1 MAGFNILLDAP
12 AIPRVLHLLINEGAG
27 RREET
32 VVESLPD
39 RDYARKAI
47 EALVGRGIVKRE
59 GEMLKLADGEET
71 RRRVRG
77 IMGFYDDIDRLT
89 RRKLLFRGILNATQY
104 ACLVHFATFSDIME
118 SEGFT
123 ASDVDAMLEKDGRE
137 GYVERLKIMYRARE
151 GVRHRSFPFIPLYYY
166 PHFLMMKPDSTE
178 HLRGR
183 LKTAGI
189 FMTEEE
195 YLLGHYPKEIA
206 SQSRDYIVK
215 EKEHIRDKIKN
226 EAFDI
231 WWYYRF

>member
-1 MAGFNILLDAP
+1 MASFNVLLDAP
-12 AIPRVLHLLINEGAG
+12 AIPRVLHLLLNEGAG
-27 RREET
+27 RMEDAL
-32 VVESLPD
+32 VESLPD
-39 RDYARKAI
+39 REYARRAV
-47 EALVGRGIVKRE
+47 EALVCHGIIKRE
-59 GEMLKLADGEET
+59 GGMLTIADGEET

-77 IMGFYDDIDRLT
+77 IMRFYDDIDRLA

-104 ACLVHFATFSDIME
+104 ACLVHFATFSAIME

-123 ASDVDAMLEKDGRE
+123 ASDVGAMLEKDGSE
-137 GYVERLKIMYRARE
+137 GYVERLKIMYRSRE
-151 GVRHRSFPFIPLYYY
+151 GVRHRFFPFIPLYYY
-166 PHFLMMKPDSTE
+166 PHFLMMKPDNTE

-183 LKTAGI
+183 LKSAGI
-189 FMTEEE
+189 FMVEEE
-195 YLLGHYPKEIA
+195 YLLGHYPKDIA

>member
-1 MAGFNILLDAP
+1 MASFSILLDAP
-12 AIPRVLHLLINEGAG
+12 AIPRVLHLLMNEDAG
-27 RREET
+27 RREEA

-39 RDYARKAI
+39 REYTQKAI
-47 EALVGRGIVKRE
+47 DALIGHGIIKRE
-59 GEMLKLADGEET
+59 GGMLSIADGEET
-71 RRRVRG
+71 RRRVSG
-77 IMGFYDDIDRLT
+77 IMRFYDDVDRLA

-104 ACLVHFATFSDIME
+104 SCLVHFATFSAIME

-123 ASDVDAMLEKDGRE
+123 ASDVSAMLEKDGRE

-151 GVRHRSFPFIPLYYY
+151 GVRHRCFPFIPLYYY

-183 LKTAGI
+183 LKSAGI
-189 FMTEEE
+189 FMVEEE

-215 EKEHIRDKIKN
+215 EKEHIRDRIKN